1 MRITEFE
8 WDDNNVEHIAGHQV
22 MPEEAEEVFGG
33 KVIIRRTRG
42 GYYTAWGRSLAGR
55 YLFVVYSRLSG
66 GGARVIT
73 ARDMTHSERRFY
85 GSRK

>member
-1 MRITEFE
+1 MGITEFE
-8 WDDNNVEHIAGHQV
+8 WDDNNIEHIACHQV

-33 KVIIRRTRG
+33 AVMIRRTRS

-55 YLFVVYSRLSG
+55 YLFVVYSRLSPVR
-66 GGARVIT
+66 ARVIT
-73 ARDMTHSERRFY
+73 ARDMTRTERKFY